1 MKSGRPISVLQITP
15 QQRAELERRVH
26 AGTTSQ
32 RDCLRAR
39 IILLRADG
47 MRQED
52 VSQEVGL
59 STTSVNKWSQ
69 RFARHGLEG
78 LKDQSGRGRKLSI
91 PLEKVEQVITQAG
104 QAPPG
109 RQRWSSRTMAAEV
122 GISASSVQRIWRD
135 NDLKPHLR
143 RTFKLS
149 NDKRFEEKFWDV
161 IGLYLNPPDKAL
173 VLCCDE
179 KTQCQALERTQPGLP
194 LGIGHIRT
202 HTHDYIRH
210 GTVTLF
216 AALNYLDGKIVSR
229 TEEKHTHVEWLRFL
243 KQIDRETPKELDI
256 HLIADNYCTHKHEKV
271 KAWLERH
278 PRFHMHFTPT
288 SGSWMNLVERFFA
301 DLTRDVVR
309 AGSFR
314 SVRQLVK
321 EIELYLAER
330 NKAPKPYRW
339 HAAGEE
345 ILAKIKRARARIG
358 AEASIGI

>member
-1 MKSGRPISVLQITP
+1 MDAPYRCFKSHRTEP
-15 QQRAELERRVH
+15 ERRVR

-39 IILLRADG
+39 IVLLRADG

-52 VSQEVGL
+52 VGREVGL

-78 LKDQSGRGRKLSI
+78 LKDRSGRGRKPSI
-91 PLEKVEQVITQAG
+91 PLEKVEQVITRAG

-109 RQRWSSRTMAAEV
+109 RRRWSSRTMAAEV

-135 NDLKPHLR
+135 NNLKPHLR

-149 NDKRFEEKFWDV
+149 NDKQFEEKFWDV

-179 KTQCQALERTQPGLP
+179 KTRCQALERTQPGLP

-210 GTVTLF
+210 GTITLF
-216 AALNYLDGKIVSR
+216 AAPDYLDGRIAGR
-229 TEEKHTHVEWLRFL
+229 TEGKHTHVEWLRFL
-243 KQIDRETPKELDI
+243 KQIDRETPKDLDI

-271 KAWLERH
+271 KAWLEMN

-288 SGSWMNLVERFFA
+288 GGSWMNLVERFFA

-314 SVRQLVK
+314 SVKQLIR
-321 EIELYLAER
+321 EIEFYLAER

-345 ILAKIKRARARIG
+345 ILAKIKRACARIG
-358 AEASIGI
+358 AEASINI

>member
-1 MKSGRPISVLQITP
+1 MKSGRPISVLQLTS

-52 VSQEVGL
+52 VGREVGL

-78 LKDQSGRGRKLSI
+78 LKDQSGRGRKSSI
-91 PLEKVEQVITQAG
+91 LLEKVEQVITQAR

-194 LGIGHIRT
+194 LGIGHIRP
-202 HTHDYIRH
+202 HYSQR
-210 GTVTLF
+210 
-216 AALNYLDGKIVSR
+216 
-229 TEEKHTHVEWLRFL
+229 
-243 KQIDRETPKELDI
+243 
-256 HLIADNYCTHKHEKV
+256 IARRGMAC
-271 KAWLERH
+271 
-278 PRFHMHFTPT
+278 PR
-288 SGSWMNLVERFFA
+288 S
-301 DLTRDVVR
+301 VVR
-309 AGSFR
+309 S
-314 SVRQLVK
+314 
-321 EIELYLAER
+321 
-330 NKAPKPYRW
+330 W
-339 HAAGEE
+339 C
-345 ILAKIKRARARIG
+345 
-358 AEASIGI
+358 